1 MRKLMKLTTLG
12 AAALLA
18 AAGAFAAP
26 AAEQAA
32 AMEPTVLTVVLSDR
46 GTAPINVDS
55 DVIDAIEE
63 RLNVTFDL
71 TAIAGGDYNAK
82 KRTLIATDDVP
93 DILRVHR
100 NDLVEFGD
108 TGVFLALNEM
118 IETKVPNY
126 QRILEQNDRVRKA
139 AIDGVHYA
147 FATTKRFEFHRGII
161 SVIRTDV
168 VEDLGL
174 RMPQSFDDLYEVL
187 AAIKAAHPDS
197 HVWTNRGGGRSLVRN
212 VAYAFGTGGDV
223 YYDPDLDGGRWAY
236 GPIQEQYRN
245 LLQYLRDAYDDGIL
259 DPDFATLT
267 TTQWREK
274 QGSGKSFFFYDNPT
288 YGKRANDA
296 IVPVEPDAWWAP
308 TDVLANSTGGRR
320 SLFYEEEVWSQ
331 MWAVGS
337 KTEHEDAIARFF
349 NFAYTDEFAEMKAF
363 GIEGVHW
370 VRDGDDYRF
379 TDEMRAEYTSDTGAY
394 LIDKFMNEVGTGA
407 YSAFSPYID
416 MRLYRMN
423 WPEYQIGWYLDME
436 ASGHWDDPK
445 VVAPFDAAER
455 EEVTNI
461 TAELDTLV
469 HAAIDKVILGDMSLA
484 EWDELVQRIMPDAL
498 RLEEIHN
505 AAEQRYRMSR

>member
-1 MRKLMKLTTLG
+1 MQKLTILC
-12 AAALLA
+12 AAALFA

-26 AAEQAA
+26 EAEQAA
-32 AMEPTVLTVVLSDR
+32 AMEPATLTVVLSDR

-63 RLNVTFDL
+63 RLNIRFDL
-71 TAIAGGDYNAK
+71 TAIAGGDYEAK

-100 NDLVEFGD
+100 NDLLEFGD
-108 TGVFLALNEM
+108 TGVFLPLNDM
-118 IETKVPNY
+118 IDNDVPNY
-126 QRILEQNDRVRKA
+126 KRILDGNERVQKT
-139 AIDGVHYA
+139 AIDGVYYA

-168 VEDLGL
+168 VSDLGL
-174 RMPQSFDDLYEVL
+174 EMPQSFDELYEVL
-187 AAIKAAHPDS
+187 TAIKAANPDS

-236 GPIQEQYRN
+236 GPIGERYRD
-245 LLQYLRDAYDDGIL
+245 LLQYLRNAYRDGIL

-274 QGSGKSFFFYDNPT
+274 HGSGKSFFFYDNPT

-308 TDVLANSTGGRR
+308 TDVLANATGNRR

-331 MWAVGS
+331 MWAVGA
-337 KTEHEDAIARFF
+337 KTEQQDAVARFF

-379 TDEMRAEYTSDTGAY
+379 TDRMRAEYTSDTGAY

-436 ASGHWDDPK
+436 ATGHWDDPK
-445 VVAPFDAAER
+445 VTAPFNAAER
-455 EEVTNI
+455 EEITNL
-461 TAELDTLV
+461 TAELNTLV

-484 EWDELVQRIMPDAL
+484 EWDDLVRRIEPDGM

-505 AAEQRYRMSR
+505 AAEQRYQASS

>member
-1 MRKLMKLTTLG
+1 MKRLTVLC
-12 AAALLA
+12 AAGLLA
-18 AAGAFAAP
+18 AGGAFAAP
-26 AAEQAA
+26 AAEEAM

-55 DVIDAIEE
+55 AVIDAVEE
-63 RLNVTFDL
+63 KLNIRFDL

-100 NDLVEFGD
+100 NDLNEFGD
-108 TGVFLALNEM
+108 TGVFLALNDM
-118 IETKVPNY
+118 IDTMVPNY
-126 QRILEQNDRVRKA
+126 KRILEGNERVQKT
-139 AIDGVHYA
+139 AIDGVYYA
-147 FATTKRFEFHRGII
+147 FATTKHFEFHRGII

-174 RMPQSFDDLYEVL
+174 EQPQSFDELYEVL
-187 AAIKAAHPDS
+187 SAIKAAYPES
-197 HVWTNRGGGRSLVRN
+197 HTWTTRGGGRSLVRN
-212 VAYAFGTGGDV
+212 VSYAFGTGGDM

-236 GPIQEQYRN
+236 GPIQARYRD
-245 LLQYLRDAYDDGIL
+245 LLEYLHNAYVDGIL

-274 QGSGKSFFFYDNPT
+274 QAAGKSFFFYDNPT

-296 IVPVEPDAWWAP
+296 IVPVNPDAWWAP
-308 TDVLANSTGGRR
+308 TEVLANSTGNRR

-331 MWAVGS
+331 MWAVGQ
-337 KTEHEDAIARFF
+337 KTENQDAIARFF
-349 NFAYTDEFAEMKAF
+349 NFAYTPEFAEMKAF
-363 GIEGVHW
+363 GLEGVHW
-370 VRDGDDYRF
+370 VRDGDDYQF
-379 TDEMRAEYTSDTGAY
+379 TDQMREQYTSETGAY

-407 YSAFSPYID
+407 YSAFTPYID

-423 WPEYQIGWYLDME
+423 WPEYQINWYLEME
-436 ASGHWDDPK
+436 ASGNWDDPK
-445 VVAPFDAAER
+445 VVAPFNADER
-455 EEVTNI
+455 EEITNL
-461 TAELDTLV
+461 TADLNTIV

-484 EWDELVQRIMPDAL
+484 EWDELVAQIKPDGM

-505 AAEQRYRMSR
+505 AAEQRYQDSR

>member
-1 MRKLMKLTTLG
+1 MG
-12 AAALLA
+12 AALLLA
-18 AAGAFAAP
+18 SAGAFAAGS
-26 AAEQAA
+26 EEGAA
-32 AMEPTVLTVVLSDR
+32 AMDAEPTVLEVVLQDR

-55 DVIDAIEE
+55 AVIDEIEE
-63 RLNVTFDL
+63 RLNIIFDI
-71 TAIAGGDYNAK
+71 TAIPGGGDYNQK

-93 DILRVHR
+93 DILKVHR

-118 IETKVPNY
+118 IDTKVPNY
-126 QRILEQNDRVRKA
+126 KRILEQNERVQKT

-168 VEDLGL
+168 VKDLGL
-174 RMPQSFDDLYEVL
+174 ELPQTFDDLHDVL
-187 AAIKAAHPDS
+187 SAIKEAHPDS
-197 HVWTNRGGGRSLVRN
+197 HVWTNRGGGRNLVRN
-212 VAYAFGTGGDV
+212 TSYAFGTGPDI
-223 YYDPDLDGGRWAY
+223 YFDPDIDGGRWAY

-245 LLQYLRDAYDDGIL
+245 LLAYLHRAYQDGIL

-267 TTQWREK
+267 TAQWREK
-274 QGSGKSFFFYDNPT
+274 QGSEKSFFFYDNPT

-296 IVPVEPDAWWAP
+296 IVPVNPDAWWAP
-308 TDVLANSTGGRR
+308 TAVLTNSLGQRR

-331 MWAVGS
+331 MWAVGQ
-337 KTEHEDAIARFF
+337 KTEEEDAIARFF

-363 GIEGVHW
+363 GIEGEHW

-379 TDEMRAEYTSDTGAY
+379 TDEMRATYTSETGAY

-407 YSAFSPYID
+407 YGAFSPYID

-423 WPEYQIGWYLDME
+423 WPEYQIGWYLAME
-436 ASGHWDDPK
+436 ATGHWDDPK
-445 VVAPFDAAER
+445 VVAPFASDER
-455 EEVTNI
+455 EEITNL
-461 TAELDTLV
+461 TASLNTQV
-469 HAAIDKVILGDMSLA
+469 HAAIDKVILGDMSLE
-484 EWDELVQRIMPDAL
+484 EWDDLVQKIRPDAL

-505 AAEQRYRMSR
+505 AAEERYQQSR